1 MVMPYRF
8 NFDLSSISKTLF
20 TEVAKVAAEKE
31 MHRKI
36 GKSARRL
43 ATRLRIEEAT
53 GLNVSDALIL
63 IEDLV
68 DIQVKNMSEKERFEK
83 AGKKV
88 LFLPHC
94 ARKYMDNRCKA
105 QFNQNVPSYVC
116 AHCSPDCLV
125 NNATQLAKQK
135 HYDVYILPG
144 NSCVEK
150 IIKNNHYDG
159 VLGVACTEELRL
171 GGEYLKRIG
180 VTGQALSLIKN
191 GCANTKFNL
200 ENLSALM

>member
-1 MVMPYRF
+1 MPYRF
-8 NFDLSSISKTLF
+8 NFDLSSISKALF
-20 TEVAKVAAEKE
+20 KEVAQVAAEKE

-36 GKSARRL
+36 GKSAREL
-43 ATRLRIEEAT
+43 ATRLKVQEVT
-53 GLNVSDALIL
+53 GLNVSDALTL

-68 DIQVKNMSEKERFEK
+68 DIQVKNMSEEEK
-83 AGKKV
+83 FHEAGKKV

-105 QFNQNVPSYVC
+105 QFNQDIPSYFC
-116 AHCSPDCLV
+116 AQCSPDCLV
-125 NNATQLAKQK
+125 NRATQLAKKK
-135 HYDVYILPG
+135 HYDAYVLPG

-150 IIKNNHYDG
+150 IIKNNQYDG
-159 VLGVACTEELRL
+159 VLGVACTEELRI

-200 ENLSALM
+200 DNLNALM

>member
-1 MVMPYRF
+1 MPYRF

-20 TEVAKVAAEKE
+20 KEVAKVAAEKE
-31 MHRKI
+31 MPRKL
-36 GKSARRL
+36 GKGAREL
-43 ATRLRIEEAT
+43 ATKLKIQEAT
-53 GLNVSDALIL
+53 GLNVSDALTL

-68 DIQVKNMSEKERFEK
+68 DIQVKNMSERETFQK

-94 ARKYMDNRCKA
+94 ARKYMDSRCKA
-105 QFNQNVPSYVC
+105 MFNHEIPSYIC
-116 AHCSPDCLV
+116 AQCSPDCLI
-125 NNATQLAKQK
+125 NRATQLAEKK

-150 IIKNNHYDG
+150 IIKNDRYDG

-171 GGEYLKRIG
+171 GGEYLRRIG
-180 VTGQALSLIKN
+180 VTGQALSLLKN
-191 GCANTKFNL
+191 GCANTKFSLDNL
-200 ENLSALM
+200 NALMS

>member
-8 NFDLSSISKTLF
+8 NFDLSNISKSLF
-20 TEVAKVAAEKE
+20 KEVAKVAAQRE
-31 MHRKI
+31 MHRKL
-36 GKSARRL
+36 GKSAREL
-43 ATRLRIEEAT
+43 ANKLKIQEAT
-53 GLNVSDALIL
+53 GLNVSDALTL

-68 DIQVKNMSEKERFEK
+68 DIQVKNMSEREKFQK

-105 QFNQNVPSYVC
+105 QFSQDIPSYIC
-116 AHCSPDCLV
+116 ARCSPDCQI
-125 NNATQLAKQK
+125 NKATQLAKKK
-135 HYDVYILPG
+135 HYDVYVLPG

-150 IIKNNHYDG
+150 IIKNNRYEG
-159 VLGVACTEELRL
+159 VLGVACTEELRI

-200 ENLSALM
+200 DNLNALM

>member
-1 MVMPYRF
+1 MPYRF
-8 NFDLSSISKTLF
+8 NFDLSNISKTLF
-20 TEVAKVAAEKE
+20 KEVAKVAAEKE
-31 MHRKI
+31 MPRKF
-36 GKSARRL
+36 GKGAREL
-43 ATRLRIEEAT
+43 ATKLKIQEAT
-53 GLNVSDALIL
+53 GLNVSDALTL

-68 DIQVKNMSEKERFEK
+68 DIQVKNMSEKERFQK
-83 AGKKV
+83 AGRRV

-105 QFNQNVPSYVC
+105 LFNEEKPSYIC
-116 AHCSPDCLV
+116 AQCSPDCLI
-125 NNATQLAKQK
+125 NRATQLAKKK

-150 IIKNNHYDG
+150 IIKNDQYDG

-171 GGEYLKRIG
+171 GGEYLRRIG
-180 VTGQALSLIKN
+180 VTGQALSLLKN
-191 GCANTKFNL
+191 GCANTKFSL

>member
-1 MVMPYRF
+1 MPYRF
-8 NFDLSSISKTLF
+8 NFDLSNISKTLF
-20 TEVAKVAAEKE
+20 KEVAKVAAERE
-31 MHRKI
+31 MHRKL
-36 GKSARRL
+36 GKRAREL
-43 ATRLRIEEAT
+43 ATKLKIQEAT
-53 GLNVSDALIL
+53 GLNVSDALML

-68 DIQVKNMSEKERFEK
+68 DIQVNNMSEKEKFQR

-94 ARKYMDNRCKA
+94 ARKYMDNRCQA
-105 QFNQNVPSYVC
+105 QFNQDMPSYIC

-125 NNATQLAKQK
+125 NNAAQLAKKK

-150 IIKNNHYDG
+150 IIKNNRYDG
-159 VLGVACTEELRL
+159 VLGVACTEELRI
-171 GGEYLKRIG
+171 GGEYLRRIG

-200 ENLSALM
+200 DNLNALM